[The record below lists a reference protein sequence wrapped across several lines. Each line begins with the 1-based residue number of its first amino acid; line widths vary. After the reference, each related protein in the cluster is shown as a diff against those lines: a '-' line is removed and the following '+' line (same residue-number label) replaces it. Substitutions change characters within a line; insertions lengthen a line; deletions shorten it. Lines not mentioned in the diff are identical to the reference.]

1 MLCIANKRAAGLS
14 PRNWELIIYSD
25 SKAIRLAFSKKL
37 KSSFLSVFFPSEYDS
52 GWVKEHGR
60 LERCRLQR
68 FEIDPE
74 NAGLCGC
81 WQFVAVWRERQKLR
95 KGKVVESSEEYVYY
109 ATSLSCQEK
118 SPQQLQEI
126 IRGHWGACENGAH
139 YRRDVTLGEDASLIA
154 KRTGAFVMATLRN
167 AVLGLFELQKH
178 RSKTTEKFLPGW
190 LRTMTASQALKLIKQ
205 A

>member
-1 MLCIANKRAAGLS
+1 MLCIANKRAAALS
-14 PRNWELIIYSD
+14 PRNWEAIIYSD
-25 SKAIRLAFSKKL
+25 SKAIRRAFSKRL
-37 KSSFLSVFFPSEYDS
+37 KSSFPSVFFSSEYDS

-109 ATSLSCQEK
+109 ATSLTCQGK

-139 YRRDVTLGEDASLIA
+139 YRRGVTLGEEASFLP
-154 KRTGAFVMATLRN
+154 KRDWAFVIATLCKP
-167 AVLGLFELQKH
+167 VLGFFQLQK
-178 RSKTTEKFLPGW
+178 TP
-190 LRTMTASQALKLIKQ
+190 SQTPKKIF
-205 A
+205 

>member
-1 MLCIANKRAAGLS
+1 
-14 PRNWELIIYSD
+14 
-25 SKAIRLAFSKKL
+25 
-37 KSSFLSVFFPSEYDS
+37 
-52 GWVKEHGR
+52 

-81 WQFVAVWRERQKLR
+81 WQFIALWRERQKLR
-95 KGKVVESSEEYVYY
+95 KEKVVESSEEYVYY
-109 ATSLSCQEK
+109 ATSLTKEERT
-118 SPQQLQEI
+118 PLELHEI

-154 KRTGAFVMATLRN
+154 KRTGAFVMVTLRN
-167 AVLGLFELQKH
+167 IVLGLFELQKH
-178 RSKTTEKFLPGW
+178 QSKTREEFLPGW
-190 LRTMTASQALKLIKQ
+190 LRKMTAAQALKLIKQ